1 MDKAHFRHRRRCTK
15 LLISVHARGL
25 NLSNTSE
32 KSSGGFHF
40 GNVGGEVNLKAGADI
55 VGGDKT
61 TTTTTTTTIQNGFAG
76 DEQKQQFQTEIDQLR
91 EALRAMKAQ
100 IAATA
105 SLDAD
110 QKDAVEAEITQQLVA
125 LKEVKDQAAAVPV
138 GKEAPADVASK
149 VDGALDR
156 AGGMIGKLK
165 VLADKSVEAAETV
178 GKFAVK
184 YGPVILSARH
194 LFGLP

>member
-1 MDKAHFRHRRRCTK
+1 MSD
-15 LLISVHARGL
+15 
-25 NLSNTSE
+25 TSE
-32 KSSGGFHF
+32 KSGGGFHF
-40 GNVGGEVNLKAGADI
+40 GSVGGGVNLNAGADI

-61 TTTTTTTTIQNGFAG
+61 TTTTTIQNGFAA

-91 EALRAMKAQ
+91 EALRTMKAE
-100 IAATA
+100 ITATA

-110 QKDAVEAEITQQLVA
+110 QKDAMEAEITQHLVG
-125 LKEVKDQAAAVPV
+125 LKEVKDQTAAVPA

-149 VDGALDR
+149 VGGALDR
-156 AGGMIGKLK
+156 AGGMIDKLK
-165 VLADKSVEAAETV
+165 ALAEKSGDVAETV

>member
-1 MDKAHFRHRRRCTK
+1 
-15 LLISVHARGL
+15 
-25 NLSNTSE
+25 LSNTSE

-40 GNVGGEVNLKAGADI
+40 GSVGGGVNLNAGADI

-61 TTTTTTTTIQNGFAG
+61 TTTTTIQNGFAA

-110 QKDAVEAEITQQLVA
+110 QKDAVEAEITQHLVA

-149 VDGALDR
+149 VSNALD
-156 AGGMIGKLK
+156 GVSGMMERLK
-165 VLADKSVEAAETV
+165 ILADKSAGAAETV
-178 GKFAVK
+178 GQFAMK

>member
-1 MDKAHFRHRRRCTK
+1 
-15 LLISVHARGL
+15 
-25 NLSNTSE
+25 LSNTSE

-40 GNVGGEVNLKAGADI
+40 GSVGGGVNLNAGADI

-61 TTTTTTTTIQNGFAG
+61 TTTTTTTTIQNGFAA

-91 EALRAMKAQ
+91 EALRAMKAE
-100 IAATA
+100 IAATT

-110 QKDAVEAEITQQLVA
+110 QKDVVEAEITQHLVA
-125 LKEVKDQAAAVPV
+125 LKEVKNQAAGVPV

-165 VLADKSVEAAETV
+165 VLAEKSVDVAETV

-184 YGPVILSARH
+184 YGPVTLSARH